1 MTAGGMRQDPKRV
14 MPRSLFLALNRLK
27 NAGEIKVVIVVID
40 NTVGWQRE
48 SAEISLS
55 TFCAATGLSRFGVL
69 KTIRS
74 LERQHVIRMISRG
87 TSWKKS
93 NVYMLNPLSYWK
105 VDVVS
110 QKARQPQ
117 SRAKLTS
124 DRAQSLPVEGA
135 KLTSTGQLAKPEA
148 GCIKKERNPLRKEK
162 ERDGE
167 GGTQGAAPP
176 ETPALLK
183 GEENEEDQEVG
194 NQTLANGRNLTPEQ
208 ALDPPAK
215 QILRLVCQT
224 LPRSP
229 ATAILR
235 NGVELEIL
243 SDLTRPAASV
253 RRAAVKPVN
262 ALFHD
267 KLTQN
272 MSPADIADAFER
284 VLGGHWEVTVVRPPD
299 DEKKRNYERRREQL
313 LSGHSLEGGQYR

>member
-110 QKARQPQ
+110 QKARQPH
-117 SRAKLTS
+117 SRAKLTN
-124 DRAQSLPVEGA
+124 DRAQSLPVDAA
-135 KLTSTGQLAKPEA
+135 KLTSTGQLAKLEA
-148 GCIKKERNPLRKEK
+148 DCFKKERNSLRKEK

-183 GEENEEDQEVG
+183 EKENGEEQEVAS
-194 NQTLANGRNLTPEQ
+194 QTAVDGPNLTPEQ
-208 ALDPPAK
+208 ALGLPAK
-215 QILRLVCQT
+215 QILTLVCQN

-229 ATAILR
+229 AAAILR
-235 NGVELEIL
+235 NGVEIEIL

-267 KLTQN
+267 KLTQH

-284 VLGGHWEVTVVRPPD
+284 VLGGRWEVIVVKPPE
-299 DEKKRNYERRREQL
+299 DEKRRNYERRREQL
-313 LSGHSLEGGQYR
+313 LSRDGFKGGQYR